1 MGNVGLSVYTPNPLC
16 SLKTL
21 TTRIIYNKGLD
32 CRSTRR
38 TLYETS
44 AIAGVQGEPCTKPAQ
59 LQEYKANLVRKK
71 VCDKG

>member
-38 TLYETS
+38 TLYEKTAKS
-44 AIAGVQGEPCTKPAQ
+44 SGVQGEPCTKKS
-59 LQEYKANLVRKK
+59 LR
-71 VCDKG
+71 